1 MEILNNKREQKRQ
14 QEMWFVGDCVGC
26 FDVVGRLHFWHPDSS
41 GHWTLA
47 MYGQPEQSLA
57 NAGAEASR
65 GEWASARGSLV
76 YFCGVTSICPVKWLK
91 GRNAGCKRNWALI
104 CSGSP
109 AVVWNHLVCRYLF
122 HVIRLSVEWLCKI
135 YGSELERVR
144 VCGDGSDG
152 QWGGGTEMLL
162 RRQWS
167 MPALIELCSL
177 LSSPS

>member
-1 MEILNNKREQKRQ
+1 MTLSIGLLLYMDRQ
-14 QEMWFVGDCVGC
+14 IWSLVNTRKQE
-26 FDVVGRLHFWHPDSS
+26 S
-41 GHWTLA
+41 
-47 MYGQPEQSLA
+47 Q
-57 NAGAEASR
+57 
-65 GEWASARGSLV
+65 GERVCTRGSLV

-91 GRNAGCKRNWALI
+91 GRNAGCERNWALI

-122 HVIRLSVEWLCKI
+122 HVIRLSVERLCKI
-135 YGSELERVR
+135 YGLKRERACMCV
-144 VCGDGSDG
+144 
-152 QWGGGTEMLL
+152 QWWQWWAVGGGRTEMLL